1 MKWSAKIIGN
11 DLAERKII
19 ANFVVPNLERSGL
32 LKNLFYRD
40 YKQKITL
47 NITDN
52 YGKRMDLHSL
62 RICS

>member
-1 MKWSAKIIGN
+1 MI
-11 DLAERKII
+11 LAERKII

-52 YGKRMDLHSL
+52 YGQKNGFAQFADM
-62 RICS
+62 

>member
-32 LKNLFYRD
+32 LKNLFLQGLQTKNNS
-40 YKQKITL
+40 KQNRQLWQK
-47 NITDN
+47 NGFAQFAD
-52 YGKRMDLHSL
+52 M
-62 RICS
+62 